1 LGAARSRWWG
11 GQHSMATN
19 APTAALLWSR
29 RWTENREA
37 AAGRARKRGM
47 DPARES
53 RQNETTAVVYAG
65 AKARQKVSMAVSPEL
80 RPGQR
85 NFKRAKTGGREAAL
99 GPTLSTV
106 NAVAPPLPPPHKRH
120 TRTDAI
126 PTHHDTSSASES
138 GDRLQRRPT
147 SVKAAR
153 DASPSQPG
161 EHHRVPV
168 PSSTDTRTPS
178 KRCASQHGPQ
188 VSSKTCPS
196 LGLHLSLDREL
207 RLWHGS
213 NGNEGVRAAFTG
225 PLTTTPVTLH
235 NGVRCPRANTT
246 TAASMGPGV
255 VSGARGRSRWQRVV
269 VTERVWSS
277 VPVTGGRHSSQRVTY
292 PRAKTT
298 TTGASMSPSVAS
310 GGGGLVQNSARAGAG
325 EGAESAPGTQRTSA
339 SCTSARTHRCG
350 AGSACVVDLRSNDV
364 DQSYLTCIALF
375 EVQT

>member
-1 LGAARSRWWG
+1 
-11 GQHSMATN
+11 
-19 APTAALLWSR
+19 
-29 RWTENREA
+29 
-37 AAGRARKRGM
+37 
-47 DPARES
+47 
-53 RQNETTAVVYAG
+53 
-65 AKARQKVSMAVSPEL
+65 MAVSPEL

-85 NFKRAKTGGREAAL
+85 NFKRAKTGVREVAL

-106 NAVAPPLPPPHKRH
+106 NAVAPPLPPLDKRH

-126 PTHHDTSSASES
+126 PTHTSSGSES
-138 GDRLQRRPT
+138 EDRLQRRPT

-178 KRCASQHGPQ
+178 KRCTGQHGPQ

-196 LGLHLSLDREL
+196 LGLHLSLHRGL

-213 NGNEGVRAAFTG
+213 NGHEGVRAAFTG

-246 TAASMGPGV
+246 TGASMGPGV
-255 VSGARGRSRWQRVV
+255 VNRARGRSRWQRLV

-277 VPVTGGRHSSQRVTY
+277 VPVTRGRHRSQRGHVS
-292 PRAKTT
+292 
-298 TTGASMSPSVAS
+298 TGKDDNDGRVDEPQRRQW
-310 GGGGLVQNSARAGAG
+310 GGGSG
-325 EGAESAPGTQRTSA
+325 PKI
-339 SCTSARTHRCG
+339 
-350 AGSACVVDLRSNDV
+350 SACWCRRGGVERPRNTEDLR
-364 DQSYLTCIALF
+364 QLYLSENAPVRRWQCLCSGSPIN
-375 EVQT
+375 